1 MDTRTPNSHSSAP
14 GYPTRGSR
22 PVPMAPEDG
31 GTTSGPAGASTPT
44 TPAATTTATT
54 APTAVQPAASTAK
67 PAEAQAQPPEQK
79 TEAEKAADKLRFKRT
94 DKAAP
99 KADKGPTL
107 ADVMARMSALEQALE
122 SSRSEATTA
131 ATAVREQRL
140 AELLTQAEVLPKYH
154 RLLRADLAGVDPL
167 TDAGK
172 AKFDTI
178 IAATKKDFPE
188 AFAPKAPLPD
198 SAWVKRLEDRQ
209 KATGTDQARR
219 GRSLLDTMSP
229 DSLASMTGGRK

>member
-1 MDTRTPNSHSSAP
+1 MDIRTPISHSSAP
-14 GYPTRGSR
+14 GYPTRGHR

-54 APTAVQPAASTAK
+54 TPTAVQPAASTAK
-67 PAEAQAQPPEQK
+67 PAEAQPAEQK

-94 DKAAP
+94 EKAAP
-99 KADKGPTL
+99 AKTEKGPTL
-107 ADVMARMSALEQALE
+107 ADVMARMSNLEKALE

-154 RLLRADLAGVDPL
+154 RLLRADLAAVDPL

-172 AKFDTI
+172 AKFDAV
-178 IAATKKDFPE
+178 IAATRKDFPE
-188 AFAPKAPLPD
+188 AFKPSAPLPD